1 MKNIYEVLKISIV
14 SFDEDIIT
22 NSTTITSGA
31 FNGDEHDF
39 SEILGN
45 FI

>member
-1 MKNIYEVLKISIV
+1 MKNVYEVLEISIV

-22 NSTTITSGA
+22 NSTSITSSA
-31 FNGDEHDF
+31 FNGDEHD
-39 SEILGN
+39 LDV